1 MVGAPL
7 CEKNKKEAKEINYEC
22 IKHIVKNIGNKKII
36 YLNTNSGYGIGKKN
50 KYCDESSELKPIS
63 LYGLTKCQSEEEVTK
78 LKNYVCF
85 RLATVF
91 GYSYRMR
98 TDLLVNNFTYKL
110 FKQKKLSIFE
120 PHFRRNFININ
131 DVVRG
136 IIFSI
141 NNFSKMKGNI
151 FNLVYQM
158 QI

>member
-1 MVGAPL
+1 M
-7 CEKNKKEAKEINYEC
+7 
-22 IKHIVKNIGNKKII
+22 
-36 YLNTNSGYGIGKKN
+36 
-50 KYCDESSELKPIS
+50 
-63 LYGLTKCQSEEEVTK
+63 
-78 LKNYVCF
+78 KNYVCF

-151 FNLVYQM
+151 FNLGLSNANLTKYNW
-158 QI
+158 QIKKKILKNNSK